1 MTTTKTFDERNRDL
15 QDNVERMMF
24 DKLTYT
30 DEAGA
35 HIAVKGSGTQDD
47 EIPVINTGF
56 GFNLPEG
63 TQAEVMVVADGSDV
77 SGKMALMTLP
87 RDKQRKW
94 AESTGGIQN
103 PLDPEKAVELN
114 PKRTQ
119 VTEDNFAVSMEGVLE
134 VKGGVVYIR
143 GDLHV
148 EGDLF
153 VGGRIIAGGNVSTAD
168 RFVGPD
174 PTGSGSP
181 PPAIPGFDA

>member
-1 MTTTKTFDERNRDL
+1 MTTGKTFDERNRDM
-15 QDNVERMMF
+15 QDVNERMMF
-24 DKLTYT
+24 EKLTYT
-30 DEAGA
+30 DKSGA

-63 TQAEVMVVADGSDV
+63 TQAEVMVMADGSDV
-77 SGKMALMTLP
+77 ASKMALMTLP

-94 AESTGGIQN
+94 AESTGGVQN

-114 PKRTQ
+114 TKRTH

-134 VKGGVVYIR
+134 VKDGAVYIR

-148 EGDLF
+148 EGDLY
-153 VGGRIIAGGNVSTAD
+153 VGGKIVAGGNVSTAQN
-168 RFVGPD
+168 FIGPD
-174 PTGSGSP
+174 PSGSGSP